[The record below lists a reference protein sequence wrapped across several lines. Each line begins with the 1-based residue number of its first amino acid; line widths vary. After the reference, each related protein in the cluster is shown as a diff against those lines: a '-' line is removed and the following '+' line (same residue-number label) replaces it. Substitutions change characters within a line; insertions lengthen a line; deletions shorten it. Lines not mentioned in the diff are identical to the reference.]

1 MSINSGGEMRRRG
14 GEVVAEKEVVAEEG
28 KEIVA
33 DFKPSDYSCEI
44 LLEKTTEDKARD
56 KKFPSD
62 ACIIR
67 YTVDGTKLIDVTR
80 SSKQA
85 NIFDLYYDK
94 YGKGALQA
102 IEWGY
107 GTVNPSQYGY
117 KQPEKKK
124 RRRKDG

>member
-1 MSINSGGEMRRRG
+1 MSVNAGGQMRPRR
-14 GEVVAEKEVVAEEG
+14 GEVVAEEEVVAEKGE
-28 KEIVA
+28 EVVVEL
-33 DFKPSDYSCEI
+33 KPSDYSCEI
-44 LLEKTTEDKARD
+44 LLEKTTQDKAKD

-62 ACIIR
+62 AYIVK
-67 YTVDGTKLIDVTR
+67 YNVEGKELLDVTR
-80 SSKQA
+80 SAKPS

-94 YGKGALQA
+94 YGKGSLQA

-107 GTVNPSQYGY
+107 GTVNPSQCGY

>member
-1 MSINSGGEMRRRG
+1 MSVNAGGQMRPRG
-14 GEVVAEKEVVAEEG
+14 GEVVAEEEVIAKEGEEVVVEL
-28 KEIVA
+28 
-33 DFKPSDYSCEI
+33 KPSDYSCEV
-44 LLEKTTEDKARD
+44 LLEKTTRDKAED

-62 ACIIR
+62 AYIVK
-67 YTVDGTKLIDVTR
+67 YTADGKELLDVTR
-80 SSKQA
+80 SAKPS

-107 GTVNPSQYGY
+107 GTVNPSQWGY

>member
-1 MSINSGGEMRRRG
+1 MSVNAGGQMRTRR
-14 GEVVAEKEVVAEEG
+14 GEVVAEEEVVAEKGE
-28 KEIVA
+28 EVVVEL
-33 DFKPSDYSCEI
+33 KPSDYSCEI
-44 LLEKTTEDKARD
+44 LLEKTTQDKAKD

-62 ACIIR
+62 AYIVKYI
-67 YTVDGTKLIDVTR
+67 VEGKELMDVTR
-80 SSKQA
+80 SAKPS
-85 NIFDLYYDK
+85 NIFALYYDK

-107 GTVNPSQYGY
+107 GTVNPSQWGY

>member
-1 MSINSGGEMRRRG
+1 MTPK
-14 GEVVAEKEVVAEEG
+14 VEKEEQLAEPPQKPE
-28 KEIVA
+28 KKF
-33 DFKPSDYSCEI
+33 DPSDYSCEI
-44 LLEKTTEDKARD
+44 LLENTTEDKARD

-67 YTVDGTKLIDVTR
+67 YTVDGKQLIDVTR
-80 SSKQA
+80 SGKQA

-107 GTVNPSQYGY
+107 GTVNPSQWGY

>member
-1 MSINSGGEMRRRG
+1 MSINVGGNFVKRG
-14 GEVVAEKEVVAEEG
+14 AEKVAEEEKK
-28 KEIVA
+28 KEEEK
-33 DFKPSDYSCEI
+33 FNPSDYSCEV
-44 LLEKTTEDKARD
+44 LLEKTTKDKAED

-62 ACIIR
+62 AFIVKYI
-67 YTVDGTKLIDVTR
+67 VDGKELMDVTR
-80 SSKQA
+80 SAKPS

-102 IEWGY
+102 IDWGY
-107 GTVNPSQYGY
+107 GTVNPSQWGY

>member
-1 MSINSGGEMRRRG
+1 MSINVGGKFVKRG
-14 GEVVAEKEVVAEEG
+14 ANTVAEEE
-28 KEIVA
+28 KKTEEVK
-33 DFKPSDYSCEI
+33 FNPSDYSCEI

-67 YTVDGTKLIDVTR
+67 YTVDGTSHIDVTR
-80 SSKQA
+80 SGKQV

-117 KQPEKKK
+117 KQPEKKVRKK
-124 RRRKDG
+124 R

>member
-1 MSINSGGEMRRRG
+1 MSVNAGGQMRPRR
-14 GEVVAEKEVVAEEG
+14 GEVVAEEEVVAEKGE
-28 KEIVA
+28 EVVVEL
-33 DFKPSDYSCEI
+33 KPSDYSCEV
-44 LLEKTTEDKARD
+44 LLEKTTKDKAED

-62 ACIIR
+62 AYIIK
-67 YTVDGTKLIDVTR
+67 YFVDGKELVDVTR
-80 SSKQA
+80 SAKPS

-107 GTVNPSQYGY
+107 GTVNPTQYGY

>member
-1 MSINSGGEMRRRG
+1 M
-14 GEVVAEKEVVAEEG
+14 AEEEVVAEEG
-28 KEIVA
+28 KEVVA
-33 DFKPSDYSCEI
+33 ELKPSDYSCEL
-44 LLEKTTEDKARD
+44 LLEKTTKDKAED

-62 ACIIR
+62 AYIVKYNFEGKEC
-67 YTVDGTKLIDVTR
+67 IDVTR
-80 SSKQA
+80 SAKPS

-107 GTVNPSQYGY
+107 GTVNPTQYGY

>member
-1 MSINSGGEMRRRG
+1 MSNMSSMKETK
-14 GEVVAEKEVVAEEG
+14 EQQVAEKEKKD
-28 KEIVA
+28 KENS
-33 DFKPSDYSCEI
+33 FNPSDYSCEV
-44 LLEKTTEDKARD
+44 LLEKTTKDKAVD

-62 ACIIR
+62 AYIVKYI
-67 YTVDGTKLIDVTR
+67 VGGKELMDVTR
-80 SSKQA
+80 SAKPA

-107 GTVNPSQYGY
+107 GTVNPSQWGY
-117 KQPEKKK
+117 KHPEKKK

>member
-1 MSINSGGEMRRRG
+1 MSINVGGNFVKRG
-14 GEVVAEKEVVAEEG
+14 AEKVAEEEKK
-28 KEIVA
+28 KEEEK
-33 DFKPSDYSCEI
+33 FNPSDYSCEV
-44 LLEKTTEDKARD
+44 LLEKTTKDKAED

-62 ACIIR
+62 AYIVKYI
-67 YTVDGTKLIDVTR
+67 VEGKELMDVTR
-80 SSKQA
+80 SAKPS

-102 IEWGY
+102 IDWGY
-107 GTVNPSQYGY
+107 GTVNPSQWGY

>member
-1 MSINSGGEMRRRG
+1 MTINAGGHMRPRG
-14 GEVVAEKEVVAEEG
+14 GEVVVEKEIVAEEG
-28 KEIVA
+28 KEVVA
-33 DFKPSDYSCEI
+33 EIKPSDYSCEV
-44 LLEKTTEDKARD
+44 LLEKTTRDKAED

-62 ACIIR
+62 AFIVK
-67 YTVDGTKLIDVTR
+67 YTVDGKQLIDVTR
-80 SSKQA
+80 SGKQA

-107 GTVNPSQYGY
+107 GTVNPSQWGY

-124 RRRKDG
+124 RRKRGE

>member
-1 MSINSGGEMRRRG
+1 MTINAGGQMKPRG
-14 GEVVAEKEVVAEEG
+14 GEVVADKEVVAEEG
-28 KEIVA
+28 KEVVA
-33 DFKPSDYSCEI
+33 ELKPADYSCEI
-44 LLEKTTEDKARD
+44 LLEKTTRDKAED

-62 ACIIR
+62 AYIVK
-67 YTVDGTKLIDVTR
+67 YNVEGKELLDVTR
-80 SSKQA
+80 SAKPS

-107 GTVNPSQYGY
+107 GTVNPSQWGY

>member
-1 MSINSGGEMRRRG
+1 MTVNVGGKQIKRSEQEVKEEKKEEVKIN
-14 GEVVAEKEVVAEEG
+14 
-28 KEIVA
+28 
-33 DFKPSDYSCEI
+33 PSDYSCEV
-44 LLEKTTEDKARD
+44 LLEKTTKDKAED

-62 ACIIR
+62 AFIVKYI
-67 YTVDGTKLIDVTR
+67 VDGKECMDLTR
-80 SSKQA
+80 SGKQS
-85 NIFDLYYDK
+85 NVFDLYYDK

>member
-1 MSINSGGEMRRRG
+1 MTTK
-14 GEVVAEKEVVAEEG
+14 AKTEKQLAEEEKK
-28 KEIVA
+28 KEEEKVKA
-33 DFKPSDYSCEI
+33 ADYSCEI
-44 LLEKTTEDKARD
+44 LLEKTTKDKAQD

-62 ACIIR
+62 AYIIR
-67 YTVDGTKLIDVTR
+67 YMVEGKELLDVTR
-80 SSKQA
+80 SAKPS

-102 IEWGY
+102 IDWGY
-107 GTVNPSQYGY
+107 GTVNPSQWGY

>member
-1 MSINSGGEMRRRG
+1 MRPRR
-14 GEVVAEKEVVAEEG
+14 GEVVAEEEVVADKGEEV
-28 KEIVA
+28 VA
-33 DFKPSDYSCEI
+33 ALNPSDYSCEV
-44 LLEKTTEDKARD
+44 LLEKTTQDKAKD

-62 ACIIR
+62 AYIVK
-67 YTVDGTKLIDVTR
+67 YNVEGKELLDVTR
-80 SSKQA
+80 SAKPS

-107 GTVNPSQYGY
+107 GTVNPSQWGY

-124 RRRKDG
+124 R